1 MRIESFGSLCSG
13 VGTQEMAIKKVYT
26 DTELKF
32 FSEIDKYAIKS
43 FESIHGPIKN
53 LGDFT
58 KVLNPQYVDFLFAS
72 TPCQDF
78 SLAGKQK
85 GFEGFRG
92 SLTGELI
99 EYLKRMEVLPKV
111 VGFENVTGI
120 LQEKFQEG
128 YAVFKQEF
136 RNLGYK
142 VNEFIL
148 NAKDYGIPQNRDRVF
163 LLCTLDN
170 VVIRNPKKIKGP
182 VLKDLL
188 EDEVD
193 EKFYIDNEKV
203 KELLKEFDKKN
214 KININPSGRGINGN
228 VYFGDC
234 SPTLT
239 TNKGEGLK
247 ICVQVITPERL
258 NKRQNGPRFKENTDE
273 MFTITTQDRHGILEQ
288 KINILGYLEDGKY
301 RDTNQVLGI
310 DGLCTC
316 LNTMQGGNRQPKVLV
331 NNYRIRKLTP
341 LECWRL
347 MGISDENF
355 NKAASVNSNS
365 QLYKQ
370 AGNGIVVDVLVALFT
385 ELKNSYI
392 EKQPFEVV
400 GNTIAYTLF

>member
-13 VGTQEMAIKKVYT
+13 VGTQEMAIKKIYPGI
-26 DTELKF
+26 ELKF
-32 FSEIDKYAIKS
+32 YSEIDKYAIKS
-43 FESIHGPIKN
+43 FEAIHGPIEN

-58 KVLNPQYVDFLFAS
+58 KVLNPQCVDFLFAS

-111 VGFENVTGI
+111 VGFENVTGL

-128 YAVFKQEF
+128 YYIFKQEF

-182 VLKDLL
+182 VLKCLL
-188 EDEVD
+188 ENEVD
-193 EKFYIDNEKV
+193 EKFYMSEKMFLCLNDKTSRNGFIRAERFKPYFSHEREEAYCVTTYAGQRASDNFIKV
-203 KELLKEFDKKN
+203 KEATKKGYSEAYPGDS
-214 KININPSGRGINGN
+214 INLEQPKSETRRGRVGKG
-228 VYFGDC
+228 VAQ
-234 SPTLT
+234 TLT
-239 TNKGEGLK
+239 TG
-247 ICVQVITPERL
+247 C
-258 NKRQNGPRFKENTDE
+258 
-273 MFTITTQDRHGILEQ
+273 
-288 KINILGYLEDGKY
+288 
-301 RDTNQVLGI
+301 NQATL
-310 DGLCTC
+310 D
-316 LNTMQGGNRQPKVLV
+316 

-347 MGISDENF
+347 MGISDQNF

-392 EKQPFEVV
+392 EEQPFEVV

>member
-1 MRIESFGSLCSG
+1 MELKTFGSVCSG
-13 VGTQEMAIKKVYT
+13 CGMQEIAIKKVYPGIKL
-26 DTELKF
+26 EY

-43 FESIHGPIKN
+43 FEAIHGRVEN

-58 KVLNPQYVDFLFAS
+58 KVKKPKYVDFLFGS

-92 SLTGELI
+92 SLTGEFI
-99 EYLKRMEVLPKV
+99 KFIKRMEILPKII
-111 VGFENVTGI
+111 GFENVTGL

-128 YAVFKQEF
+128 YSMFKQEF

-148 NAKDYGIPQNRDRVF
+148 NSKDYGIPQNRDRVF

-170 VVIRNPKKIKGP
+170 VVIKNPKKKYGL

-188 EDEVD
+188 EYEVD
-193 EKFYIDNEKV
+193 EKFYIENEKV
-203 KELLKEFDKKN
+203 KELLKEFDKNK

-247 ICVQVITPERL
+247 I
-258 NKRQNGPRFKENTDE
+258 
-273 MFTITTQDRHGILEQ
+273 LEH

-301 RDTNQVLGI
+301 KDTNQVLGT

-316 LNTMQGGNRQPKVLV
+316 LNTMQGGNRQPKIY

-341 LECWRL
+341 KECWRL
-347 MGISDENF
+347 MGISDLNF
-355 NKAASVNSNS
+355 EKAQKVNSNS

-392 EKQPFEVV
+392 EKQSFENY